1 MKFPSKLLE
10 VSADTLVMMTIT
22 AEGIRQHFRDW
33 VRSQVGQEVP
43 VSIRETTLLCDGSY
57 VGRKFALA
65 GYQLVWLIASE
76 ELRFYQRDGL
86 LVECS
91 QKASNT
97 VTISTPG
104 NN

>member
-1 MKFPSKLLE
+1 MKIK
-10 VSADTLVMMTIT
+10 

-57 VGRKFALA
+57 IGRKFSLA
-65 GYQLVWLIASE
+65 GYHLVWFVASDQ
-76 ELRFYQRDGL
+76 LKFYHSDGL

-91 QKASNT
+91 QEASST
-97 VTISTPG
+97 VTINQHG
-104 NN
+104 HD